1 MRRCLKQTLPGL
13 GDGSAGKNTLSAV
26 LSTKSSIPS
35 WIAHKCLLPRSVENG
50 NTIIEPSQE
59 NVDSRLKEIV
69 CLKEMAKGG
78 RGQTNRNLNPS
89 ATKIK

>member
-1 MRRCLKQTLPGL
+1 
-13 GDGSAGKNTLSAV
+13 
-26 LSTKSSIPS
+26 
-35 WIAHKCLLPRSVENG
+35 VENG